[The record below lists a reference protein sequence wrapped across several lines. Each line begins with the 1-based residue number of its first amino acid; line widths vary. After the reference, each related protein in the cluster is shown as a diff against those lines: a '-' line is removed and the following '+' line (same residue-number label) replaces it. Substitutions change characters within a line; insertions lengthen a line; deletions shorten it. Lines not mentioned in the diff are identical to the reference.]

1 MKPIPVECC
10 MRRVADL
17 CAGIAAAHSACDE
30 AGNIEPISHRDVTP
44 HNMLISSDGAT
55 KLADFGRAKPLSQ
68 TG

>member
-30 AGNIEPISHRDVTP
+30 AGNIESISHRDVTP